1 MTLLLRF
8 DESLFWKRQ
17 SVIAIEGS
25 NNALKTGEFP
35 E

>member
-8 DESLFWKRQ
+8 DESLFLKRQ
-17 SVIAIEGS
+17 SVIAIGCS
-25 NNALKTGEFP
+25 TNVLKTEEFP